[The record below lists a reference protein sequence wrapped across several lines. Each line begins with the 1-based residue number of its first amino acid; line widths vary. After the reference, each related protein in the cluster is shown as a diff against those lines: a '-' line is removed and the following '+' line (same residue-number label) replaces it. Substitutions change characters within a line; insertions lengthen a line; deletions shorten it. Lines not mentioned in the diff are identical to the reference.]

1 MLCLVHQCQAADTEA
16 EDSVEQSDAEVPE
29 HIAQLRFFELA
40 FVSDMVLCK
49 VLSMLN
55 LSMSV
60 ETCCCWPKDLPEEE
74 EEEESPAKA
83 LDQ

>member
-1 MLCLVHQCQAADTEA
+1 M
-16 EDSVEQSDAEVPE
+16 
-29 HIAQLRFFELA
+29 
-40 FVSDMVLCK
+40 SDMVLCK

-60 ETCCCWPKDLPEEE
+60 ETFCCWPKDLPEEE